1 LKYNVNEVAVK
12 VDSLLHVER
21 NTPAGELLVERLEH
35 LSLPYLARIWR
46 RRAELLGG
54 CPVLDMKGER
64 IIMSRLRED
73 GRCRPFA
80 VGVRADLQLT

>member
-1 LKYNVNEVAVK
+1 MG
-12 VDSLLHVER
+12 SLPHLQR

-35 LSLPYLARIWR
+35 LSLPFLARIWR

-73 GRCRPFA
+73 PRSQCA
-80 VGVRADLQLT
+80 EVRQKFITFSLAKKAAPSLTL